1 MKTIKRFI
9 VWVNYGLEGWS
20 IFGSSDDWDEAVSIR
35 SEAIDECN
43 IDEEDIILAE
53 NKNELVVKPAAK
65 QMTEWHRELEAV
77 LMTLDD
83 CQMECDGMT
92 WAVSHLLNEAGVPHD
107 CMYGFVRNEQTK
119 DIVTPHFWVV
129 LDDGWLVDLRLRMWL
144 GDHDNIPH
152 GVFHPD
158 NEPGLFYKGD
168 PVQNHKGMRLGKA
181 VLDIMTD
188 GNFTCESS

>member
-1 MKTIKRFI
+1 
-9 VWVNYGLEGWS
+9 
-20 IFGSSDDWDEAVSIR
+20 
-35 SEAIDECN
+35 
-43 IDEEDIILAE
+43 
-53 NKNELVVKPAAK
+53 
-65 QMTEWHRELEAV
+65 
-77 LMTLDD
+77 
-83 CQMECDGMT
+83 
-92 WAVSHLLNEAGVPHD
+92 
-107 CMYGFVRNEQTK
+107 YGFVRNEQTK

-188 GNFTCESS
+188 GKLSHVKVPERQDGE